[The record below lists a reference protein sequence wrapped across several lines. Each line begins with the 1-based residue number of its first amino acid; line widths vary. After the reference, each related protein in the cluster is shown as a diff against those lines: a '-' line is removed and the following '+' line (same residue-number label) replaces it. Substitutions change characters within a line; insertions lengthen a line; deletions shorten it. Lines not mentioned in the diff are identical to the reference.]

1 MTTLSQ
7 TTCSCSATHLHS
19 PQGRWVSL
27 PVAPRA
33 NNRIRFAST
42 KESMQAMIPAQAL
55 AWLDDLLDKGEK
67 IDGVNI
73 AGPGD
78 PLADL
83 GPTLDTLRLVRE
95 KYPAMDLGIITVG
108 LGGERSVE
116 RLVKAGVGHV
126 TLLVD
131 GVELEVVKRLYAWI
145 RPGIKTIPLFTAAG
159 VLLDE
164 QLKTTTGFLQAG
176 CAVQVRTTIYPGY
189 NDEHVEEIAG
199 TMATMGVKSM
209 ALVPFD
215 PVTEGEEMLERPSHE
230 LMTRVRD
237 QVAKYLTVVAV
248 AERIQADRTADG
260 SGKSCCSVASTLPKP
275 SADRPHVAVVSSNGM
290 EVDLHLGHAVTALIY
305 GPREDGLVCLLG
317 TRSLPEPGAGA
328 SRWAIL
334 ADTLKDCFVLL
345 AASAGESPRK
355 VLSSHGVSVLITEDN
370 IEGSVEVLYGGGKNG
385 KKCRKD

>member
-1 MTTLSQ
+1 MN
-7 TTCSCSATHLHS
+7 
-19 PQGRWVSL
+19 L

-42 KESMQAMIPAQAL
+42 QESSQALIPVQAL

-73 AGPGD
+73 SGPGD

-95 KYPAMDLGIITVG
+95 KYPAMDLGIITLG

-116 RLVKAGVGHV
+116 RLVKAGVSHV

-131 GVELEVVKRLYAWI
+131 GVDLEVVKRLYAWI

-159 VLLDE
+159 LLLEE
-164 QLKTTTGFLQAG
+164 QLKATTGFLQAG
-176 CAVQVRTTIYPGY
+176 CAVQVRTTVYPGY

-215 PVTEGEEMLERPSHE
+215 PATEGEEMLERPSHE
-230 LMTRVRD
+230 LMTRVRG
-237 QVAKYLTVVAV
+237 QAAKYLTVVAV
-248 AERIQADRTADG
+248 AEKIQADRTADG

-275 SADRPHVAVVSSNGM
+275 SADRPNVAVVSSNGM
-290 EVDLHLGHAVTALIY
+290 EVDLHLGHAITALIY

-317 TRSLPEPGAGA
+317 PRSLPEPGAGS
-328 SRWAIL
+328 SRWEIL

-385 KKCRKD
+385 KKCRKE

>member
-1 MTTLSQ
+1 MN
-7 TTCSCSATHLHS
+7 
-19 PQGRWVSL
+19 L

-55 AWLDDLLDKGEK
+55 AWLDELLNKGDK

-83 GPTLDTLRLVRE
+83 GPTLETLRLVRE
-95 KYPAMDLGIITVG
+95 KYPTMNLGIITLG
-108 LGGERSVE
+108 LGGEQSVE
-116 RLVKAGVGHV
+116 QLIKAGVSHV

-131 GVELEVVKRLYAWI
+131 GVDLEVVQKLYAWI
-145 RPGIKTIPLFTAAG
+145 RPGIKTVPLFTAVG
-159 VLLDE
+159 LLLDE
-164 QLKTTTGFLQAG
+164 QIRAIVAFLRAG

-189 NDEHVEEIAG
+189 HDAHAEELSRS
-199 TMATMGVKSM
+199 MAALGVKSM
-209 ALVPFD
+209 VLVPFD
-215 PVTEGEEMLERPSHE
+215 PASEGEEMLEQPSHE
-230 LMTRVRD
+230 LMIRVRD
-237 QVAKYLTVVAV
+237 QVAKYLTVVA
-248 AERIQADRTADG
+248 APEKIQADRTADG
-260 SGKSCCSVASTLPKP
+260 SGESCCSVASALPKP
-275 SADRPHVAVVSSNGM
+275 SVDRPNVAVVSSNGM

-317 TRSLPEPGAGA
+317 TRTLPEPGAGA
-328 SRWAIL
+328 SRWEIL

-355 VLSSHGVSVLITEDN
+355 VLSSQGITVLITDDN

-385 KKCRKD
+385 KKCRKE

>member
-1 MTTLSQ
+1 MN
-7 TTCSCSATHLHS
+7 
-19 PQGRWVSL
+19 L

-42 KESMQAMIPAQAL
+42 KESAQAMIPAQAL
-55 AWLDDLLDKGEK
+55 AWLDDLLNKGDK

-83 GPTLDTLRLVRE
+83 GPTLETLRLVRA
-95 KYPAMDLGIITVG
+95 KYPAMNLGITTLG
-108 LGGERSVE
+108 LGSEQSVE
-116 RLVKAGVGHV
+116 RLVQAGVSHV

-131 GVELEVVKRLYAWI
+131 GVDLEVVKKLYAWI
-145 RPGIKTIPLFTAAG
+145 RPGIKTVPLFTAAG

-164 QLKTTTGFLQAG
+164 QLKAITGFLRAG

-189 NDEHVEEIAG
+189 NDVHAEEIARA
-199 TMATMGVKSM
+199 MAVLGVKSM
-209 ALVPFD
+209 SVLPFD
-215 PVTEGEEMLERPSHE
+215 PATEGEEMLEQPSHE

-248 AERIQADRTADG
+248 PENIQADRTADG
-260 SGKSCCSVASTLPKP
+260 SGECCCSAASTLPTP
-275 SADRPHVAVVSSNGM
+275 SVDRPNVAVVSSNGM
-290 EVDLHLGHAVTALIY
+290 EIDLHLGHAITALIY

-328 SRWAIL
+328 SRWEIL

-355 VLSSHGVSVLITEDN
+355 VLSSQGISVLITEDN
-370 IEGSVEVLYGGGKNG
+370 IEGSVEVLYGGGRKG
-385 KKCRKD
+385 KKCRKE